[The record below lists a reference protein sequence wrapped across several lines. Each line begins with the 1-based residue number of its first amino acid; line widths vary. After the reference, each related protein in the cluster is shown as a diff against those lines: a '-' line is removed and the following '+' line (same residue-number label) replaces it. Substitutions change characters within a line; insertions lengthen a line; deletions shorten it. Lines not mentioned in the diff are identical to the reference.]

1 MNTRELLALSPIVPV
16 MVIDDAEA
24 AVDLAQALVA
34 GGIYALEITL
44 RTPAA
49 LPAMRRIRD
58 AVPQAV
64 VGAGTITQP
73 LQVQQCI
80 DAGAQFGVS
89 PGLTPALA
97 NAVQSAALPFLP
109 GVASA
114 SELMAAQAAGFD
126 TFKLFPA
133 EAVGG
138 IKLLQALAGPFADAR
153 FCPTGGITP
162 DNLLSFLRL
171 PNVACVGGT
180 WIAPENLVKARAWD
194 QITQLASEARALAA
208 SVEVKP

>member
-153 FCPTGGITP
+153 FCPTGGIDAAKAPTY
-162 DNLLSFLRL
+162 LGLT
-171 PNVACVGGT
+171 NVACVGGSWVT
-180 WIAPENLVKARAWD
+180 PADAVAARDWDRIEALARA
-194 QITQLASEARALAA
+194 AARLRA
-208 SVEVKP
+208 

>member
-114 SELMAAQAAGFD
+114 SELMAALAAGFD
-126 TFKLFPA
+126 TCKLFPA

-153 FCPTGGITP
+153 FCPPGGITP
-162 DNLLSFLRL
+162 ANAAAYWAL
-171 PNVACVGGT
+171 PNVLAVGGSWLT
-180 WIAPENLVKARAWD
+180 PKAAVAAQDWAE
-194 QITQLASEARALAA
+194 ITRLAKAAGALR
-208 SVEVKP
+208 V

>member
-16 MVIDDAEA
+16 MVIDDAAA

-138 IKLLQALAGPFADAR
+138 IKLLQALA
-153 FCPTGGITP
+153 CLLPTP
-162 DNLLSFLRL
+162 AS
-171 PNVACVGGT
+171 
-180 WIAPENLVKARAWD
+180 APP
-194 QITQLASEARALAA
+194 AA
-208 SVEVKP
+208 SPRPTRPITWPCPMYWPWAALGSPPKPPWPPKIGRKSPA

>member
-16 MVIDDAEA
+16 MVIDDAAA

-80 DAGAQFGVS
+80 DTGVQFGVS

-114 SELMAAQAAGFD
+114 SELMAALAAGFD
-126 TFKLFPA
+126 TCKLFPA

-162 DNLLSFLRL
+162 ANAADYLAL
-171 PNVACVGGT
+171 PNVLAVGGSWLT
-180 WIAPENLVKARAWD
+180 PKAAVAAQDWTEITRLAQAAGALRA
-194 QITQLASEARALAA
+194 
-208 SVEVKP
+208 

>member
-73 LQVQQCI
+73 LQVQLCI
-80 DAGAQFGVS
+80 VAVAQFGVS

-114 SELMAAQAAGFD
+114 SELMAALAAGFD
-126 TFKLFPA
+126 TCKLFPA

-162 DNLLSFLRL
+162 ANAADYLAL
-171 PNVACVGGT
+171 PNVLAVGGSWLT
-180 WIAPENLVKARAWD
+180 PKAAVAAQDWTEITRLAQAAGALRA
-194 QITQLASEARALAA
+194 
-208 SVEVKP
+208 

>member
-1 MNTRELLALSPIVPV
+1 M
-16 MVIDDAEA
+16 
-24 AVDLAQALVA
+24 
-34 GGIYALEITL
+34 
-44 RTPAA
+44 
-49 LPAMRRIRD
+49 
-58 AVPQAV
+58 
-64 VGAGTITQP
+64 
-73 LQVQQCI
+73 QQCI

-114 SELMAAQAAGFD
+114 SELMAALAAGFD
-126 TFKLFPA
+126 TCKLFPA

-162 DNLLSFLRL
+162 ANAADYLAL
-171 PNVACVGGT
+171 PNVLAVGGSWLT
-180 WIAPENLVKARAWD
+180 PKAAVAAQDWTEITRLAQAAGALRA
-194 QITQLASEARALAA
+194 
-208 SVEVKP
+208 

>member
-16 MVIDDAEA
+16 MVIDDAAA

-153 FCPTGGITP
+153 FCPTGGITAATAP
-162 DNLLSFLRL
+162 NWLAL
-171 PNVACVGGT
+171 PAVKCVCGSWVVPAGPVDAAR
-180 WIAPENLVKARAWD
+180 IEALARA
-194 QITQLASEARALAA
+194 AAAL
-208 SVEVKP
+208 KPA

>member
-162 DNLLSFLRL
+162 TNAADYLAL
-171 PNVACVGGT
+171 PNVLAVGGSWLT
-180 WIAPENLVKARAWD
+180 PKAAVAAQDWTEITRLAQAAGALRA
-194 QITQLASEARALAA
+194 
-208 SVEVKP
+208 

>member
-64 VGAGTITQP
+64 VGAGIIIQP
-73 LQVQQCI
+73 LQVQ
-80 DAGAQFGVS
+80 
-89 PGLTPALA
+89 
-97 NAVQSAALPFLP
+97 
-109 GVASA
+109 
-114 SELMAAQAAGFD
+114 
-126 TFKLFPA
+126 
-133 EAVGG
+133 
-138 IKLLQALAGPFADAR
+138 
-153 FCPTGGITP
+153 
-162 DNLLSFLRL
+162 
-171 PNVACVGGT
+171 
-180 WIAPENLVKARAWD
+180 
-194 QITQLASEARALAA
+194 
-208 SVEVKP
+208 